1 MCSVRPGKGN
11 PLGQVVAEGLAFW
24 SVHSKMLP
32 SSLRSTG
39 GEGEWSEPWEFCL
52 MRKDRIKIVWSGR
65 EFTLQDIPALFSP
78 PLPCSSLQQL
88 GRTVPCCL
96 IIPAGKIVNYFLLW
110 ITCIPGRT
118 GSCLIFL
125 ASYHLPTE
133 GNVAGTCPGRS
144 VEPAVKSLQGR
155 DTYPFQE

>member
-52 MRKDRIKIVWSGR
+52 MRKDRIKIVGSGR

-78 PLPCSSLQQL
+78 PSSLL
-88 GRTVPCCL
+88 FAAAREDSTLLFNYSSWENSKLFPSMNYLHSWENRFLSNISGILPFAHRGECC
-96 IIPAGKIVNYFLLW
+96 
-110 ITCIPGRT
+110 
-118 GSCLIFL
+118 
-125 ASYHLPTE
+125 
-133 GNVAGTCPGRS
+133 
-144 VEPAVKSLQGR
+144 R
-155 DTYPFQE
+155 DLSWQVC